1 MWNLHV
7 DSVIVQPP
15 KRRCQKRI
23 LSGIQQPWTEE
34 GWQHSSERTKFFSR
48 LCTLKKSAIAL
59 RKMERL
65 EAIRTMFTA
74 GEISGL
80 IGVTWPSFLNRIKDH
95 HWPCCTYW
103 MLMMQLLLLSLSALT
118 HYPGSLPSPPKFTA
132 NEYASTYL
140 FQKQQ
145 WMDAGWRRFVI
156 SLVDDLTLCLRRCRR
171 REAFVTSTKPV
182 DGSRIKSDPRNA
194 LSVLFYPLAK

>member
-65 EAIRTMFTA
+65 EAIRTMVTA

-118 HYPGSLPSPPKFTA
+118 QVVFLHNHVVIVFLYKFTIYYCSKTQ
-132 NEYASTYL
+132 NNIN
-140 FQKQQ
+140 
-145 WMDAGWRRFVI
+145 W
-156 SLVDDLTLCLRRCRR
+156 
-171 REAFVTSTKPV
+171 
-182 DGSRIKSDPRNA
+182 
-194 LSVLFYPLAK
+194 